1 MPSALPSRASVV
13 VAGGGAMGTSIA
25 FHLAE
30 AGVEDVLLL
39 ERAELASGSTS
50 KAAGGVRA
58 QFSDE
63 LNVAIALRSLEAYG
77 AFGVRPGRQIDLR
90 RVGYLFLLDDPG
102 DVTAF
107 ELSVALQNGLGV
119 PSRLVEPVEAGARA
133 HGARIEMG
141 CEVTAVETDGG
152 AIRRVVTPLSAA
164 RFARGAA
171 RRERNVV

>member
-1 MPSALPSRASVV
+1 MPAALPSRASVV
-13 VAGGGAMGTSIA
+13 VAGGGAMGTSVA

-77 AFGVRPGRQIDLR
+77 AFGVRPGWQIDLR
-90 RVGYLFLLDDPG
+90 RVGYLF
-102 DVTAF
+102 
-107 ELSVALQNGLGV
+107 
-119 PSRLVEPVEAGARA
+119 SR
-133 HGARIEMG
+133 
-141 CEVTAVETDGG
+141 DGKF
-152 AIRRVVTPLSAA
+152 VVCKHLPEGFSKK
-164 RFARGAA
+164 RFAGKAGKQQLSNEEQDYVLRAKLRGEFPPLEAEGYGQHITNFDRA
-171 RRERNVV
+171 EEDRSQNRMEGK